1 MNPQS
6 REKLSVQAAQIA
18 IALAGFACVVI
29 VFRREAINDWTP
41 VDKLRLRLLLTNS
54 IFALT
59 LCMFGLL
66 LLTIKPVPTG
76 IWRWCS
82 GGAFVVTVVLAA
94 TLLKIFRRL
103 DLRELQ
109 NSRLAWFVFYL
120 FGILAIAATL
130 LQVYNAIVLGEFW
143 PFFTAITVILTA
155 AIAQF
160 MKIILISSQ

>member
-1 MNPQS
+1 MA
-6 REKLSVQAAQIA
+6 K
-18 IALAGFACVVI
+18 
-29 VFRREAINDWTP
+29 
-41 VDKLRLRLLLTNS
+41 LLTNS

-82 GGAFVVTVVLAA
+82 GGAFVVTVVWVA
-94 TLLKIFRRL
+94 TSVKIFRRL

-109 NSRLAWFVFYL
+109 NSRVAWFVFYL
-120 FGILAIAATL
+120 FGILGIAATV
-130 LQVYNAIVLGEFW
+130 LQVYNAIVLGAFW
-143 PFFTAITVILTA
+143 PFFTVITYTLTA